1 MRNKKGF
8 TLVELLVVVMVIA
21 TLATI
26 ALVSYAR
33 VQRDAND
40 NTRNGN
46 ATVIAEALEKY
57 YDNNGEYPSVPMLV
71 NNTAGNTGTVVAGR
85 LDIDPD
91 VLDQPNM
98 AASETNALSSTAATQ
113 ANDYINYTAVRAT
126 NDTLCQTSATGGCDK
141 FTLTYIEE
149 SGTTVTINSRHK
161 F

>member
-1 MRNKKGF
+1 MKSRNGF
-8 TLVELLVVVMVIA
+8 TLVELLVIIVVIA

-26 ALVSYAR
+26 VLVSYAR

-40 NTRNGN
+40 KTRFSN
-46 ATVIAEALEKY
+46 ATIIAEALEKY

-71 NNTAGNTGTVVAGR
+71 NNTAGNTGIVVAGR
-85 LDIDPD
+85 LDIDTD
-91 VLDQPNM
+91 VLVQPNM
-98 AASETNALSSTAATQ
+98 ASGQTNALSSTAASQ
-113 ANDYINYTAVRAT
+113 ANDFINYTAQRAV

-149 SGTTVTINSRHK
+149 SGTPVPITSRHQ